1 MHRNEKMRENPSFS
15 STLLDKIYRSIDDG
29 DTKVGDMKFYSE
41 TMQKTSTKMSSLQRA
56 CLIEKWMEKKVSEKA
71 NADKKKKQ
79 VVSEFVRKSSHH
91 EHDHDHELDHD
102 GVFFSST
109 SISSDSSSGGFS
121 FSSSDTES
129 MYGTTTKTKASSCFV
144 PPWLKPVKTG
154 GGGRERM
161 EERADMK
168 IYGNLKKVK
177 QQQQPISPGVRLA
190 SFINSLFT
198 TGNSKKKTKGSSSS
212 TTTTSGQVSSCSSAS
227 SFSRSCLS
235 KNSAP
240 GREKLRDGVKRT
252 VRFCPVS
259 VIVDEDSRPCGQKC
273 LNEERGSKS
282 KLPSVSVPNAW
293 KIGKSPSTKREEEM
307 KVQAME
313 KTRRVEEMAREFL
326 KEYHLNQKKNNLISR
341 DSRRDCEDEDD
352 ASSCSSSDLFEL
364 DHLVLLGNHRYEE
377 ELPVY
382 ETTHVQTNRA
392 IANGFLV

>member
-190 SFINSLFT
+190 SFINSL
-198 TGNSKKKTKGSSSS
+198 
-212 TTTTSGQVSSCSSAS
+212 
-227 SFSRSCLS
+227 SCLS

>member
-1 MHRNEKMRENPSFS
+1 MHRIEKMRENPSFS

-79 VVSEFVRKSSHH
+79 VVS
-91 EHDHDHELDHD
+91 D
-102 GVFFSST
+102 
-109 SISSDSSSGGFS
+109 SGGFS

-282 KLPSVSVPNAW
+282 KLSSVSVSNAW